1 MNQHRRDKSNQKRT
15 RKSQKNLHCVVHFLD
30 QTALL
35 FRCNGKDNGKSL
47 MDQVIQR
54 FSLREPQYFGLS
66 FPGVHLGYCWLEFEK
81 SLSHQFKCSAGQVH
95 LNFEVKYYVENPSQL
110 LDEQTRW
117 LFFLQTWK
125 RVVNGSLPTS
135 PQTCCLLTSYYLQA
149 TYGPISS
156 EADDLSNISNLGSAP
171 TVVKEN
177 TSVILELRGL
187 LKEQSIEKAQTNF
200 LDHVRRVELYGVDL
214 HPVKDAKGKSILL
227 GISGRNLSIYR
238 SSNNVRINSF
248 AWCKILRLFYKKKRF
263 FIQLQHE
270 KFEEYDTVVGFLLPT
285 KRAAK
290 RLWKNCIE
298 QHSFFR
304 LGCRQV
310 DPKQITKGVWP
321 VFRKLFTVQSC
332 YNVREP
338 STRVAVDRRSI
349 TYRRYDHLHKVQSTT
364 EGTPPRPA
372 WSSSLPGSLDDDDC
386 KSGVK
391 EAIPSL
397 ENDSS
402 SASPISAVAFIPN
415 GMQSFE
421 YADEDSQ
428 PDIRLPLYLSD
439 ASPSVSC
446 SRHST
451 DQFDVRLK
459 ADASGVFGFNLRFE
473 KERAS
478 ARLSRLLPNSS
489 ADMSYPPMHVG
500 DELVAVEGH
509 PVECLTQTELMELF
523 RAARQSSLTLS
534 LRRTGYCWTEQ
545 EEDPPVQYV
554 LEPAE
559 MSPKESVAAIV
570 DGLRTGRILS
580 HFDLL
585 PRSRPELSS
594 SIARRDENIQK
605 NRYGDIFPYDCN
617 RVVLSSCDN
626 QDENY
631 INASYINIP
640 MPGGNKTLR
649 YVATQGPLPH
659 TVEDFWSLVWQE
671 EGIRTIAMVTQE
683 SERGR
688 IKCHRYWPEMD
699 EIVRAGQLVIV
710 CQAKLDHLG
719 PFVHREFL
727 LTDERTGEM
736 RVISHVQYLEW
747 PDHGAPVLACQ
758 FLDYVRHVQTYSG
771 NDCEEGA
778 VVLVHCSAGIGRTG
792 AFILLDSAMRLIQ
805 ADCAVNPIHLVKMM
819 RDQRPMMLQT
829 SIQFQYVC
837 ECIIESSQV

>member
-1 MNQHRRDKSNQKRT
+1 MQ
-15 RKSQKNLHCVVHFLD
+15 
-30 QTALL
+30 
-35 FRCNGKDNGKSL
+35 
-47 MDQVIQR
+47 
-54 FSLREPQYFGLS
+54 
-66 FPGVHLGYCWLEFEK
+66 
-81 SLSHQFKCSAGQVH
+81 
-95 LNFEVKYYVENPSQL
+95 
-110 LDEQTRW
+110 
-117 LFFLQTWK
+117 
-125 RVVNGSLPTS
+125 
-135 PQTCCLLTSYYLQA
+135 
-149 TYGPISS
+149 
-156 EADDLSNISNLGSAP
+156 
-171 TVVKEN
+171 
-177 TSVILELRGL
+177 
-187 LKEQSIEKAQTNF
+187 
-200 LDHVRRVELYGVDL
+200 
-214 HPVKDAKGKSILL
+214 
-227 GISGRNLSIYR
+227 
-238 SSNNVRINSF
+238 
-248 AWCKILRLFYKKKRF
+248 
-263 FIQLQHE
+263 
-270 KFEEYDTVVGFLLPT
+270 FEEYDTVVGFLLPT

-605 NRYGDIFPYDCN
+605 NRYGDIFPC
-617 RVVLSSCDN
+617 
-626 QDENY
+626 
-631 INASYINIP
+631 
-640 MPGGNKTLR
+640 K
-649 YVATQGPLPH
+649 
-659 TVEDFWSLVWQE
+659 F
-671 EGIRTIAMVTQE
+671 
-683 SERGR
+683 
-688 IKCHRYWPEMD
+688 
-699 EIVRAGQLVIV
+699 
-710 CQAKLDHLG
+710 
-719 PFVHREFL
+719 
-727 LTDERTGEM
+727 
-736 RVISHVQYLEW
+736 
-747 PDHGAPVLACQ
+747 
-758 FLDYVRHVQTYSG
+758 
-771 NDCEEGA
+771 
-778 VVLVHCSAGIGRTG
+778 
-792 AFILLDSAMRLIQ
+792 
-805 ADCAVNPIHLVKMM
+805 
-819 RDQRPMMLQT
+819 
-829 SIQFQYVC
+829 
-837 ECIIESSQV
+837 